1 MFRWV
6 ESSSEAK
13 QKLNPNPPLCDVFFS
28 SWFSC
33 HLVSNIWYLCCE
45 DSRMPTCFGRCD
57 FISRITGIKC
67 HYNEPYTWGLQQRV
81 SICDF
86 KRKETWRW
94 SQHVPIFETSNVK
107 QESGT
112 SRYNMI
118 NMILFLEVY
127 QDPKRKHSISNCTQ
141 LNSKCTIDSCWSK
154 MVAARG
160 NRVTPT
166 PVLTLQP
173 RNGLEQRR
181 RYETDKIG
189 IHETK

>member
-1 MFRWV
+1 MWFFLFV
-6 ESSSEAK
+6 VLMSS
-13 QKLNPNPPLCDVFFS
+13 
-28 SWFSC
+28 
-33 HLVSNIWYLCCE
+33 
-45 DSRMPTCFGRCD
+45 CFTDANMCRKMW
-57 FISRITGIKC
+57 FISRMTGIKC
-67 HYNEPYTWGLQQRV
+67 HYNQPYTWGLQQGV
-81 SICDF
+81 SNICDF

-166 PVLTLQP
+166 PVLTLQR

-181 RYETDKIG
+181 PYETDKIG